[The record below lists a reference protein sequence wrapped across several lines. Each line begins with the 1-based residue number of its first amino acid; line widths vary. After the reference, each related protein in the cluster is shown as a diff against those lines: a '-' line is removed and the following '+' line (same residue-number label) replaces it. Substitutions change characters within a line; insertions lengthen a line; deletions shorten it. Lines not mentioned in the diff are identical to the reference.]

1 MEKENSFAMEMLK
14 ELSQQNKSMVN
25 IIVKIIII
33 FSILLLSTN
42 MGWVWYMNQYD
53 YTTETYTADSEDYG
67 TAIINEG
74 GEINIGEGDED
85 N

>member
-14 ELSQQNKSMVN
+14 ELSQQNKRLG
-25 IIVKIIII
+25 IIII
-33 FSILLLSTN
+33 IIASLWFSSIVGFGLYL
-42 MGWVWYMNQYD
+42 NQYD